1 MGGMET
7 GYIVM
12 SVVGMGWCST
22 ASASDAAGFIRQTVR
37 ESGATA
43 LTRLAVP
50 GFRQGDLFPELVA
63 AALEIPVFWVPENA
77 LQAVQALC
85 QTISQKSLQKNGFA
99 AVAEGCA
106 LAGAGPGAW
115 LRAPRQ
121 TYAGITCA
129 VAEREGIE

>member
-1 MGGMET
+1 
-7 GYIVM
+7 M

-22 ASASDAAGFIRQTVR
+22 ASASDAAGFIRQAVR
-37 ESGATA
+37 ESGATT

-50 GFRQGDLFPELVA
+50 GFRQGDRFAELVA
-63 AALEIPVFWVPENA
+63 AVLEVPVFWVPENA

-85 QTISQKSLQKNGFA
+85 QTTSQKSLQKNGFA

-106 LAGAGPGAW
+106 LAGAGSGAW

-129 VAEREGIE
+129 VAEGEGVE

>member
-1 MGGMET
+1 
-7 GYIVM
+7 M

-37 ESGATA
+37 ESGATT

-63 AALEIPVFWVPENA
+63 AALDVPVFWVPESA
-77 LQAVQALC
+77 LQAVQVLC
-85 QTISQKSLQKNGFA
+85 PTVSKKSFHSNGFA

-121 TYAGITCA
+121 SDAGITCA
-129 VAEREGIE
+129 VAEGEG

>member
-1 MGGMET
+1 
-7 GYIVM
+7 M
-12 SVVGMGWCST
+12 SVAGMGWCSI
-22 ASASDAAGFIRQTVR
+22 ASASDAAGFIRQTLR
-37 ESGATA
+37 ESRATT
-43 LTRLAVP
+43 LTCVAVP

-63 AALEIPVFWVPENA
+63 AALDVPVFWVPENA

-85 QTISQKSLQKNGFA
+85 QTVSQKSLQSNGFA

-121 TYAGITCA
+121 SDAGITCA
-129 VAEREGIE
+129 VAEEEGVE

>member
-1 MGGMET
+1 
-7 GYIVM
+7 M

-22 ASASDAAGFIRQTVR
+22 ASASDAAGFIRQAVR
-37 ESGATA
+37 ESGATT

-50 GFRQGDLFPELVA
+50 GFRQGDRFAELVA
-63 AALEIPVFWVPENA
+63 AVLEVPVFWVPESA
-77 LQAVQALC
+77 LRAVQVLC
-85 QTISQKSLQKNGFA
+85 PTVSKKSLQSNGFA

-106 LAGAGPGAW
+106 LAGAGSGAW

-129 VAEREGIE
+129 VAEGEGVE

>member
-7 GYIVM
+7 GHIVM
-12 SVVGMGWCST
+12 SVAGMGWCSI
-22 ASASDAAGFIRQTVR
+22 ACASDAAGFIRQAVR
-37 ESGATA
+37 ESGATT

-50 GFRQGDLFPELVA
+50 GFRQGDRFPELVA
-63 AALEIPVFWVPENA
+63 AALEVPVFWVPENA
-77 LQAVQALC
+77 LQAVQAFC
-85 QTISQKSLQKNGFA
+85 PTVSKKSLQSNGVA

-106 LAGAGPGAW
+106 LAGAGSGAW

-129 VAEREGIE
+129 VAEGEGVE

>member
-7 GYIVM
+7 GHIDM
-12 SVVGMGWCST
+12 SVAGMGWCSI
-22 ASASDAAGFIRQTVR
+22 ASASDAAGFIRQAVR
-37 ESGATA
+37 ESGAST

-63 AALEIPVFWVPENA
+63 AVLEVPVFWVPENA
-77 LQAVQALC
+77 LQAVQAFC
-85 QTISQKSLQKNGFA
+85 QTISQKSLQKNGFS

-106 LAGAGPGAW
+106 LAGAGSGAW

-121 TYAGITCA
+121 SYAGITCA
-129 VAEREGIE
+129 VAEGEGVE

>member
-12 SVVGMGWCST
+12 SVAGMGWCST
-22 ASASDAAGFIRQTVR
+22 ASASDAVEFIRQTVR
-37 ESGATA
+37 ESGATT

-50 GFRQGDLFPELVA
+50 GFRQGDRFPELVA
-63 AALEIPVFWVPENA
+63 AALEVPVFWVPENA

-85 QTISQKSLQKNGFA
+85 LTVSQKSLQSNGFA

-115 LRAPRQ
+115 LRTPRQ
-121 TYAGITCA
+121 SDAGITCA
-129 VAEREGIE
+129 VAEGEGVE